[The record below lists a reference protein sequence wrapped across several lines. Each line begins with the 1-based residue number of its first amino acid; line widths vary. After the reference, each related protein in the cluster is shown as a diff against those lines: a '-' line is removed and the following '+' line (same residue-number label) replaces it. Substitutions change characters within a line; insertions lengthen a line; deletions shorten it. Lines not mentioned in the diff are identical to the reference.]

1 MRLRQLHCVPVCDFE
16 PLQSILM
23 EEQRTQMLHI
33 SWTQA
38 DRQKKETVCYL
49 WVPPP
54 QWKSHFYCEKKEER
68 QNLHGSEALCSL
80 QPVGKASTGICTSLY
95 PELNSR
101 RRYKS
106 TSSHTPIILPLES
119 LPLGAAGC
127 LCGFSSPQSP
137 LSVFMQTWIAL
148 GATRVRWK
156 TPVVIYPATLILSPW
171 KTCLFAISWTI
182 NPPH

>member
-1 MRLRQLHCVPVCDFE
+1 MCPSVILNPFSQFLWRNRELKCYIFHEHRQIDRRKKQFV
-16 PLQSILM
+16 
-23 EEQRTQMLHI
+23 I
-33 SWTQA
+33 SEYLLLNEKVTS
-38 DRQKKETVCYL
+38 TVR
-49 WVPPP
+49 
-54 QWKSHFYCEKKEER
+54 KKEER

-80 QPVGKASTGICTSLY
+80 QLVGKASTGICTSLY

-137 LSVFMQTWIAL
+137 LSVFMQT
-148 GATRVRWK
+148 
-156 TPVVIYPATLILSPW
+156 
-171 KTCLFAISWTI
+171 
-182 NPPH
+182 